1 MLTVQVME
9 CGEIDFAALLD
20 EQRAKP
26 LNMSF
31 VGLYWQQ
38 VRVLTGMTLTG
49 RCSKPS
55 KPFTP
60 RTWFTPISSQQTL
73 CSLKVA

>member
-1 MLTVQVME
+1 ME

-20 EQRAKP
+20 EQKGKM

-38 VRVLTGMTLTG
+38 VSWIRCAELDSKLTWV
-49 RCSKPS
+49 SD
-55 KPFTP
+55 
-60 RTWFTPISSQQTL
+60 
-73 CSLKVA
+73 A

>member
-1 MLTVQVME
+1 MADLQVME

-20 EQRAKP
+20 EQRYKP

-38 VRVLTGMTLTG
+38 VSRH
-49 RCSKPS
+49 CN
-55 KPFTP
+55 
-60 RTWFTPISSQQTL
+60 QD
-73 CSLKVA
+73 